1 VEGMGIVE
9 VGCTGDVNSGY
20 MGVERGVLIWLCPS
34 YTPSI
39 LFLLL
44 SFFRITDHIRDN
56 VLLLYIWASV
66 LAEDVSLGSFC
77 KTEFVTLLSTLSFRC
92 FMELL
97 LYWSC

>member
-77 KTEFVTLLSTLSFRC
+77 KTELALPSPFSLKIYVIAINEKNL
-92 FMELL
+92 
-97 LYWSC
+97 